1 MIENNEILGARIK
14 RRREE
19 MNISV
24 AEIAE
29 QTGLSRATIHRYES
43 GDIKRLKLPVIE
55 SIAEM
60 LNVTPEW
67 IIGKTDDRHQAMPLY
82 DVQQEGSTDI
92 KYILENLSEFILE
105 HEGLTF
111 DGQPMSNELKFTL
124 LSSLST
130 TLKIAEKM
138 R

>member
-82 DVQQEGSTDI
+82 DVQHEGSTDI

>member
-60 LNVTPEW
+60 LNVTPEMDHRKN
-67 IIGKTDDRHQAMPLY
+67 GRPPPSHA
-82 DVQQEGSTDI
+82 
-92 KYILENLSEFILE
+92 FIRCPTR
-105 HEGLTF
+105 GI
-111 DGQPMSNELKFTL
+111 D
-124 LSSLST
+124 
-130 TLKIAEKM
+130 
-138 R
+138 